1 MSILFNILLFV
12 FGLCVLMV
20 ASNWLIQASV
30 KISLFFRLTPLFI
43 GLVIIAFG
51 TSAPEAGVSIV
62 ATLKNQEG
70 IALANII
77 GSNIANIALAL
88 GLCSIF
94 VPLKVDKS
102 IFKKEFPFLAIST
115 LVLYLASLD
124 HLISR
129 GEGVIFILLMLVFI
143 FSFIRS
149 SRDGF
154 VEEETKDIKLNRLF
168 DKMKSPF
175 FVVALLLLALAGV
188 VWGAHLMVDAGV
200 YLAKVLRISS
210 WIVGIT
216 LFSLGTSLPE
226 VASSFAAAIK
236 KVPSISIGNIIG
248 SNIFNI
254 LLVIG
259 VVALIKPLPV
269 SSSVVRFELPVLLGF
284 TFLLFTVM
292 LTHYKIIR
300 IEGLI
305 LTLSYIGFLVWLI
318 MGRL

>member
-1 MSILFNILLFV
+1 
-12 FGLCVLMV
+12 
-20 ASNWLIQASV
+20 
-30 KISLFFRLTPLFI
+30 
-43 GLVIIAFG
+43 
-51 TSAPEAGVSIV
+51 
-62 ATLKNQEG
+62 
-70 IALANII
+70 
-77 GSNIANIALAL
+77 
-88 GLCSIF
+88 
-94 VPLKVDKS
+94 
-102 IFKKEFPFLAIST
+102 
-115 LVLYLASLD
+115 
-124 HLISR
+124 
-129 GEGVIFILLMLVFI
+129 
-143 FSFIRS
+143 
-149 SRDGF
+149 
-154 VEEETKDIKLNRLF
+154 
-168 DKMKSPF
+168 
-175 FVVALLLLALAGV
+175 
-188 VWGAHLMVDAGV
+188 MVDAGV